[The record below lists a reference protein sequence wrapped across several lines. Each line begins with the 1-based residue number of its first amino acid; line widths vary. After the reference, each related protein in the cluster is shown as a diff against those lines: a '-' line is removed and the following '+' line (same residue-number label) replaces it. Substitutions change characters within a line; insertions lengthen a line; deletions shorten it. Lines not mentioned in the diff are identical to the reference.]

1 MSLSNPQ
8 GMVSP
13 SPRGSSAWSA
23 LVAVCVLVFIAGC
36 AIWTM
41 LAVSGDAARAWRAV
55 LINFL
60 YFFPLAVG
68 MMIWP
73 AIVRSSRGRWAGGV
87 MRRTAFSAVTFAPA
101 SILLFVLLFFG
112 REHWATWIHHARPP
126 QQAWLNQPFVFI
138 RDGAGILLLWIL
150 GSIFVRRSGRGAD
163 TPYLSPWLVFTFCIV
178 LTIIGLDMV
187 MSLQPKWYSALF
199 GVYFFVSSAYAGL
212 AAWTLALLVGRV
224 PMDPNRRH
232 DLGKLMVAFGLLTTY
247 MMYSQLIVIWYE
259 NLPKEV
265 VYAIPRLRLTPWQ
278 IVSAVLLGVIY
289 LGPLVF
295 LLPRREAQPG
305 LPCLRRRGV
314 AGGDVGRAMVAH
326 HPDFQPG
333 QPGVRAVRGFRR
345 RRVRRGDGAGHGLV
359 HPCEAIPPE
368 PAQEAA

>member
-1 MSLSNPQ
+1 
-8 GMVSP
+8 
-13 SPRGSSAWSA
+13 
-23 LVAVCVLVFIAGC
+23 
-36 AIWTM
+36 M

-150 GSIFVRRSGRGAD
+150 GAIFVRRSGRGAD

-187 MSLQPKWYSALF
+187 MSLQPKWYRRCSACTF
-199 GVYFFVSSAYAGL
+199 SSPPR
-212 AAWTLALLVGRV
+212 TLVW
-224 PMDPNRRH
+224 P
-232 DLGKLMVAFGLLTTY
+232 
-247 MMYSQLIVIWYE
+247 
-259 NLPKEV
+259 
-265 VYAIPRLRLTPWQ
+265 
-278 IVSAVLLGVIY
+278 
-289 LGPLVF
+289 
-295 LLPRREAQPG
+295 PG
-305 LPCLRRRGV
+305 LWRCWWGGSQWIPT
-314 AGGDVGRAMVAH
+314 AGTIWASSWWPSA
-326 HPDFQPG
+326 
-333 QPGVRAVRGFRR
+333 
-345 RRVRRGDGAGHGLV
+345 
-359 HPCEAIPPE
+359 C
-368 PAQEAA
+368 